1 MVTMSKIAELAG
13 VSRGTVDRVLKNRPG
28 VNAETFERVKKIAE
42 QVGYEPNMAGQML
55 AARKKRLKLGYVV
68 CDTPIGLFF
77 SDVYKAA
84 QKKAEELLTYGVT
97 VKFYLMKELTDEYV
111 SELIRQIEE
120 DNLDGIAISPIRI
133 RTLTEYIH
141 NLEEKG
147 MPMVFFNLDLP
158 GTKRL
163 SYVGCDYYA
172 SGKVA
177 AGLIGLVTK
186 GEGKVALANILNEQS
201 PSFSE
206 RMKGFLDEL
215 NVSYPHVE
223 VVNEKEGY
231 LFQQG
236 DYTSITRMI
245 AEQPDLEAIYVV
257 NPGDYKICEEIAR
270 CSRDK
275 RIRIITN
282 DVMKEQKSLMDEG
295 VISATIGQQPE
306 LQGEL
311 PLQILYEYLGLGIQP
326 KEQYMTEL
334 SIYIKQ
340 NIAVKL

>member
-1 MVTMSKIAELAG
+1 MITMRQIAELAG
-13 VSRGTVDRVLKNRPG
+13 VSRGTVDRVLNNRPG
-28 VNAETFERVKKIAE
+28 VNAETFQKVKSIAE
-42 QVGYEPNMAGQML
+42 KMGYEPNVAGQML
-55 AARKKRLKLGYVV
+55 AARKKKLKIGYIV

-84 QKKAEELLTYGVT
+84 KKKASELLTYGVT
-97 VKFYLMKELTDEYV
+97 VKFYLLKELTDEYT
-111 SELIRQIEE
+111 SQIIQQIEKDE
-120 DNLDGIAISPIRI
+120 LDGIAVSPIRI
-133 RTLTEYIH
+133 PALIDYIH
-141 NLEEKG
+141 VLEEKG
-147 MPMVFFNLDLP
+147 IPMVFFNLDMP
-158 GTKRL
+158 EVKRL
-163 SYVGCDYYA
+163 SYVGCDYYV

-186 GEGKVALANILNEQS
+186 GKGKVALANIFNGQS

-215 NVSYPHVE
+215 EASYPCIE
-223 VVNEKEGY
+223 IVNRNDGY

-236 DYTSITRMI
+236 NYTSIIKMI
-245 AEQPDLEAIYVV
+245 EEHPDLDAFYVI

-270 CSRDK
+270 HDVGK

-282 DVMKEQKSLMDEG
+282 DVMKEQKNLMEEG
-295 VISATIGQQPE
+295 IISATIGQQPE

-311 PLQILYEYLGLGIQP
+311 PLQILYEYLGLAIQP
-326 KEQYMTEL
+326 QEKYLTEL

-340 NIAVKL
+340 NIATDF